1 MREATILHQIEDIY
15 YPVLAAVGIPVNL
28 MAIVILSRGKCGL
41 SRCIT
46 LYLVAM
52 ATADSMVIFTD
63 VILYTIIPFHF
74 PGTYLDTTP
83 AISLLLVLLSAAT
96 DVSVWFTVTFT
107 FDRFVAICCQK
118 LRTKYCTAE
127 TATVVL
133 IAVSVMLS
141 LKNIPWYFI
150 YEPEYIVDNVPWGVI
165 ISSNFFT
172 ESAWVAYDCLC
183 IILTPFLPFL
193 LILLL
198 NALTVR
204 HILVVGRIRKRL
216 QQCNNNLECH
226 DPEMEKRRKSI
237 ILLFTISGS
246 FILLWMTNVLY
257 FIYWRIANVYDY
269 VGVHDPS
276 YIAEQTGYMLQ
287 LLSSCTN
294 TCIYVVTQTRFRE
307 QLRDALMYPFIA
319 VVAWFR

>member
-52 ATADSMVIFTD
+52 ATADLMVIFTD

-83 AISLLLVLLSAAT
+83 AKSLLLVLLSAAT

-118 LRTKYCTAE
+118 LRTKYCTTE

-133 IAVSVMLS
+133 IAVSVVLS
-141 LKNIPWYFI
+141 LKNIPLYFI
-150 YEPEYIVDNVPWGVI
+150 YEPEYIVDDVPWGST
-165 ISSNFFT
+165 ISLSFYT
-172 ESAWVAYDCLC
+172 KTAWVAFDLFC
-183 IILTPFLPFL
+183 ITLTPCFPFL
-193 LILLL
+193 LILPL
-198 NALTVR
+198 NVLTVR
-204 HILVVGRIRKRL
+204 FILVKGKIRRRL
-216 QQCNNNLECH
+216 QKSGNCEDRN

-246 FILLWMTNVLY
+246 FIVLWMTRVLHALY
-257 FIYWRIANVYDY
+257 YRITNK
-269 VGVHDPS
+269 HDLTGPG

-294 TCIYVVTQTRFRE
+294 TCIYVVTQTKFRE
-307 QLRDALMYPFIA
+307 ELRDALMYPFTA
-319 VVAWFR
+319 VVAWFQ

>member
-1 MREATILHQIEDIY
+1 
-15 YPVLAAVGIPVNL
+15 

-52 ATADSMVIFTD
+52 ATADLMVIFTD
-63 VILYTIIPFHF
+63 VILYTIISFHF
-74 PGTYLDTTP
+74 PGTYMDTTP
-83 AISLLLVLLSAAT
+83 ARSLLLVLLSAAT
-96 DVSVWFTVTFT
+96 DVSVWLTVTFT

-118 LRTKYCTAE
+118 LRSKYCTTE

-133 IAVSVMLS
+133 TVVSVVLS
-141 LKNIPWYFI
+141 LKNIPLYFI
-150 YEPEYIVDNVPWGVI
+150 YEPEYIVDDVPWGNT
-165 ISSNFFT
+165 ISLSFYT
-172 ESAWVAYDCLC
+172 ETAWVAFDLFC
-183 IILTPFLPFL
+183 ITLTPCFPFL

-204 HILVVGRIRKRL
+204 SILVTGKIRRRL
-216 QQCNNNLECH
+216 QKSSNCEDRN

-246 FILLWMTNVLY
+246 FVVLWMTRVLHFLY
-257 FIYWRIANVYDY
+257 YRITNK
-269 VGVHDPS
+269 HDLTGPGH
-276 YIAEQTGYMLQ
+276 IAEQTGYMLQ

-307 QLRDALMYPFIA
+307 QLRDALLYPFTA
-319 VVAWFR
+319 VVAWFH